1 MMMYCIVQYIQSN
14 IQILK
19 SKYMCVRFNI
29 HIINEVDE
37 YCYTVTNKTHQ
48 AKYNIQQRQKQSKNE
63 THKGKE

>member
-1 MMMYCIVQYIQSN
+1 
-14 IQILK
+14 
-19 SKYMCVRFNI
+19 MCVRFNI